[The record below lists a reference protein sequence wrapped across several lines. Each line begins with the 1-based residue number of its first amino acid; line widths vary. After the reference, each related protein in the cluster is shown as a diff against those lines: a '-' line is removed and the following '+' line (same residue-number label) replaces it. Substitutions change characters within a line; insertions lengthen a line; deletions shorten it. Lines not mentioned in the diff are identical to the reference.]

1 MAKKKLPEFKS
12 EEEMREFWET
22 HDPTDYVGV
31 EVPGG
36 MRPTKPRPKKKMVT
50 FRLDEDLV
58 ERLNELALKKGMGY
72 QTLMRMLLFEAV
84 EIEEQKEAK
93 RAG

>member
-1 MAKKKLPEFKS
+1 
-12 EEEMREFWET
+12 
-22 HDPTDYVGV
+22 
-31 EVPGG
+31 
-36 MRPTKPRPKKKMVT
+36 MVS

-58 ERLNELALKKGMGY
+58 ERLNKLALKKGMGY

-84 EIEEQKEAK
+84 EIEEQKESK